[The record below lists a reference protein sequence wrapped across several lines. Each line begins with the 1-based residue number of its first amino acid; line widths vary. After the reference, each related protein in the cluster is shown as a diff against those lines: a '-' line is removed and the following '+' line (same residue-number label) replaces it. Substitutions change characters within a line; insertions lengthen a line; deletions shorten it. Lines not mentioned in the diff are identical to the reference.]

1 MENLIHILTSNRNL
15 VTFFSLIAIY
25 GIVYFLTARAT
36 FRSSLPLNQQR
47 RIMNNAK
54 GILLLVIFIS
64 ALIIWHS
71 EIYSVI
77 ISLAALAAGLAIA
90 TKEVLLC
97 IGGSFYRTSSRAFQV
112 GDRIEINGAR
122 GDVIE
127 IGVFSTQILEVGP
140 GDLTHQYTGRAV
152 NIPNSQFLT
161 HKIINETYS
170 DDFVLHVFKVPVKN
184 DSNWESHQKNLLL
197 QAQKEC
203 NQYVEAAQKHFDN
216 IAKRKHVESPLLKPR
231 VTIKISS
238 PDTVTLVVRV
248 TVPVRERGKIEQQI
262 LINYLRAT
270 H

>member
-1 MENLIHILTSNRNL
+1 MQKVLDILIDNPNL
-15 VTFFSLIAIY
+15 VTFMSLLTAY
-25 GIVYFLTARAT
+25 GFVYFLTARAT
-36 FRSSLPLNQQR
+36 FRSRLPLNQQR
-47 RIMNNAK
+47 RIINNAK
-54 GILLLVIFIS
+54 GILLLVSVIS
-64 ALIIWHS
+64 ALVIWHTQ
-71 EIYSVI
+71 IYSVI

-112 GDRIEINGAR
+112 GDRIEIKGAR

-152 NIPNSQFLT
+152 SIPNSQFLS

-184 DSNWESHQKNLLL
+184 DNNWESHQRTLLH

-203 NQYVEAAQKHFDN
+203 NQYVDAAQKHFDT
-216 IAKRKHVESPLLKPR
+216 IARRKHVESPLLQPR
-231 VTIKISS
+231 VTVKITS

-248 TVPVRERGKIEQQI
+248 TVPVRERGQIEQKI
-262 LINYLRAT
+262 LTGYLREI